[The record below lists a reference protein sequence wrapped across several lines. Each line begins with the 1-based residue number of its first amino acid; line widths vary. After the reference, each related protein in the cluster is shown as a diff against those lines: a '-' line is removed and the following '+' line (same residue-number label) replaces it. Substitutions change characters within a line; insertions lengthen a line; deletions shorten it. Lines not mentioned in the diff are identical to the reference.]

1 MMRNNCPGGHFVM
14 MCAWAGLEPLACD
27 VCCQAAGG
35 WAHQPLKLILGL
47 QLYSLY
53 SFIDLFC
60 IGTPRL
66 PSSCLGAYSARW
78 PGLRH
83 NQQLAQ
89 RYHQQ
94 LNCFT
99 WKPHKQ
105 RNFVSGKMTS
115 TQYLLQVDIVTLYTL
130 VSACPELKLFTGNK
144 RNQLN
149 WPHTFTLWLF
159 CESIVW

>member
-1 MMRNNCPGGHFVM
+1 MPGARG
-14 MCAWAGLEPLACD
+14 MCG
-27 VCCQAAGG
+27 VR
-35 WAHQPLKLILGL
+35 QPGPGMVRGIKLILGL

-115 TQYLLQVDIVTLYTL
+115 TQYLLQVDIVTLYISPITRL
-130 VSACPELKLFTGNK
+130 SRAKIIHRK
-144 RNQLN
+144 
-149 WPHTFTLWLF
+149 
-159 CESIVW
+159 

>member
-1 MMRNNCPGGHFVM
+1 MCGVRQPGPGMVR
-14 MCAWAGLEPLACD
+14 GI
-27 VCCQAAGG
+27 
-35 WAHQPLKLILGL
+35 KLILGL

-66 PSSCLGAYSARW
+66 PSSCLGAFSARW

-105 RNFVSGKMTS
+105 RNVVNGEMTS
-115 TQYLLQVDIVTLYTL
+115 SQCLLP
-130 VSACPELKLFTGNK
+130 VSSRSHTTHYYCHPSVLKLFTGNK

-149 WPHTFTLWLF
+149 
-159 CESIVW
+159 

>member
-1 MMRNNCPGGHFVM
+1 MCGVRQPGPGMVR
-14 MCAWAGLEPLACD
+14 GI
-27 VCCQAAGG
+27 
-35 WAHQPLKLILGL
+35 KLILGL

-105 RNFVSGKMTS
+105 RNVVNGEMTS
-115 TQYLLQVDIVTLYTL
+115 SQCLLPVNTQTTLLHTTTYWWL
-130 VSACPELKLFTGNK
+130 VPWLKLFTGNK

-149 WPHTFTLWLF
+149 
-159 CESIVW
+159 

>member
-105 RNFVSGKMTS
+105 RNVVNGEMTS
-115 TQYLLQVDIVTLYTL
+115 SQCLLPVNTQTTLL
-130 VSACPELKLFTGNK
+130 
-144 RNQLN
+144 
-149 WPHTFTLWLF
+149 HTTTICGLSL
-159 CESIVW
+159 S

>member
-1 MMRNNCPGGHFVM
+1 MSWPAINDEEQLSGRPLCVM
-14 MCAWAGLEPLACD
+14 MCAWPGARGMWCVLSGSRGL
-27 VCCQAAGG
+27 Q

-66 PSSCLGAYSARW
+66 PSSCLGAFSTRW

-105 RNFVSGKMTS
+105 RNVVNGEMTS
-115 TQYLLQVDIVTLYTL
+115 SQCLLPVNSQTTLLHTTTHRWL
-130 VSACPELKLFTGNK
+130 VP
-144 RNQLN
+144 
-149 WPHTFTLWLF
+149 
-159 CESIVW
+159 